1 MLDIRHRRNTIPQ
14 KRENVSLRIE
24 STHCVKAAAQG
35 NRTDQS
41 TRSHRAVLTETGG
54 WGDPGGSVLFQ
65 GLSLALGRAWDTG
78 VCCSGVPP
86 VRQRLSPIPY
96 HQKERRVHIHLTS
109 MPGLLSA
116 VRWVGV
122 GDGALYCFPCSRV
135 RAINIVL
142 SGSSC

>member
-54 WGDPGGSVLFQ
+54 WGDPGGASVRDRRM
-65 GLSLALGRAWDTG
+65 G
-78 VCCSGVPP
+78 
-86 VRQRLSPIPY
+86 RQREGYL
-96 HQKERRVHIHLTS
+96 EN
-109 MPGLLSA
+109 
-116 VRWVGV
+116 
-122 GDGALYCFPCSRV
+122 SRGKQPP
-135 RAINIVL
+135 RL
-142 SGSSC
+142 P